1 MNKLIARAGIA
12 LLLTATLA
20 AQTTQDPALAV
31 AKEKL
36 EVVYD
41 LGRVFGYLHTMDK
54 EQKKLA
60 LTATQVKSLM
70 LIAEKI
76 RTTPRLEPKPAE
88 ALLTEIELKI
98 LTGAQLTFVD
108 DLAIARLSERTTAGT
123 GAGNTGGV
131 SPIQTYLN
139 GGAFN
144 PMLDVTKTL
153 GKDYK
158 AAVDYLKAKKW

>member
-1 MNKLIARAGIA
+1 MKKIMILAGVA
-12 LLLTATLA
+12 LLMTGALA
-20 AQTTQDPALAV
+20 AQTTQDPAMAD

-60 LTATQVKSLM
+60 LTPAQVKSL
-70 LIAEKI
+70 LVIAEKI
-76 RTTPRLEPKPAE
+76 RTTARLEPKVADG
-88 ALLTEIELKI
+88 LLTEIEDKI
-98 LTGAQLTFVD
+98 LTDPQLIFVD
-108 DLAIARLSERTTAGT
+108 DLAIARLTERTTAGT
-123 GAGNTGGV
+123 GAGSAGGV
-131 SPIQTYLN
+131 SPIQSYLN

-144 PMLDVTKTL
+144 PMLDATKTL

-158 AAVDYLKAKKW
+158 AAVDYLKAKK